1 MMSSKLIAVRKSL
14 VDITKRGIST
24 NLPALQKADP
34 IQQAFVA
41 KLKEYKQKGGS
52 GTKLVEPTPQIQHE
66 LKQELDKV
74 AKQYGGAEGEDMT
87 KFPSFTFPEPKV
99 DPISA
104 TA

>member
-52 GTKLVEPTPQIQHE
+52 
-66 LKQELDKV
+66 
-74 AKQYGGAEGEDMT
+74 
-87 KFPSFTFPEPKV
+87 
-99 DPISA
+99 
-104 TA
+104 